1 MVEFG
6 EQLRKAREAKGMT
19 QQTLAEHLYV
29 TRQAVSRWECG
40 DRYPDL
46 IMAKKLADFL
56 EVSLDDLLSADEM
69 KKAAE
74 RNQIIEK
81 PFMKHVLLVL
91 YACISFSFLLTVV
104 DIIIRFPMSSSY
116 IDYSDI
122 QVIVVNVLGLLTQI
136 IIFIYGFIMALKDN
150 LTPRRT
156 GMIIT
161 IYFVSL
167 CLTNSW
173 RISYIGG
180 WGWKYVI
187 ADSIFILPSL
197 LGAVAAYQYFCNA
210 KREHVWHRSIIVV
223 SCWEILLILMNTYSI
238 ISSDSQFISMNAALN
253 LLLKVC
259 IYLLIIYQTYI
270 MKRKREHAID
280 IPVSGDCS

>member
-6 EQLRKAREAKGMT
+6 EQLRKAREEKGMT

-69 KKAAE
+69 KKVAE

-81 PFMKHVLLVL
+81 PLMKRVLLVL
-91 YACISFSFLLTVV
+91 YACISFSFLLTVA
-104 DIIIRFPMSSSY
+104 DIMIRFPMSSTY

-122 QVIVVNVLGLLTQI
+122 QVIVVNVLGLLTQS
-136 IIFIYGFIMALKDN
+136 IIFIYGFIMALKEN
-150 LTPRRT
+150 LTPKKT

-161 IYFVSL
+161 IYFASL

-173 RISYIGG
+173 RISYIGS
-180 WGWKYVI
+180 WGRKYII
-187 ADSIFILPSL
+187 ADLIFIVPGL
-197 LGAVAAYQYFCNA
+197 LGAAAAYQYFCKVKMA
-210 KREHVWHRSIIVV
+210 PVWYRSIIVV
-223 SCWEILLILMNTYSI
+223 SGWEILLIIMNTYSI
-238 ISSDSQFISMNAALN
+238 ISSDSQFVSMNAALN
-253 LLLKVC
+253 LLLKIC
-259 IYLLIIYQTYI
+259 IYFLIIYQTYT
-270 MKRKREHAID
+270 MKQKRKHAID
-280 IPVSGDCS
+280 ISVPLEE

>member
-69 KKAAE
+69 KKVAE

-81 PFMKHVLLVL
+81 PLMKRVLLVL

-104 DIIIRFPMSSSY
+104 DIMMRFPVSSKAV
-116 IDYSDI
+116 DYSDI
-122 QVIVVNVLGLLTQI
+122 QVIVVNVLGLLTES
-136 IIFIYGFIMALKDN
+136 IIFIYGFIMALKEN
-150 LTPRRT
+150 LTPKKT

-161 IYFVSL
+161 IYFVTL

-173 RISYIGG
+173 RMSYIGG
-180 WGWKYVI
+180 LGWKYII
-187 ADSIFILPSL
+187 ADSIFIIPSL
-197 LGAVAAYQYFCNA
+197 LGAVAAYQYFCST
-210 KREHVWHRSIIVV
+210 KMEPVWYRSIIVV
-223 SCWEILLILMNTYSI
+223 SGWEILLILMNTYSI
-238 ISSDSQFISMNAALN
+238 ISADSQFISMNAALN

-270 MKRKREHAID
+270 MKRKRKHAID
-280 IPVSGDCS
+280 ISVPLEE

>member
-69 KKAAE
+69 KKVAE

-81 PFMKHVLLVL
+81 PFMKRVLLVL

-104 DIIIRFPMSSSY
+104 DIIMRFPIASKA
-116 IDYSDI
+116 IDYSDYQI
-122 QVIVVNVLGLLTQI
+122 IVVNLLGLLTQSV
-136 IIFIYGFIMALKDN
+136 IFIYGFIMALKGN
-150 LTPRRT
+150 LTPKKA
-156 GMIIT
+156 GMIIAV
-161 IYFVSL
+161 YFVSL

-173 RISYIGG
+173 RISYIGE
-180 WGWKYVI
+180 WKNI
-187 ADSIFILPSL
+187 ILDLALIVPSL
-197 LGAVAAYQYFCNA
+197 LGAAAAYQYLCSA
-210 KREHVWHRSIIVV
+210 KMEPVWYRSIIVV
-223 SCWEILLILMNTYSI
+223 SGWEILLILANTYSG
-238 ISSDSQFISMNAALN
+238 ISFTSQFLSMNAALN
-253 LLLKVC
+253 LLLKIC
-259 IYLLIIYQTYI
+259 IYFLIIYQTYI
-270 MKRKREHAID
+270 MKQKRKHAID
-280 IPVSGDCS
+280 ISATGDCL